1 MKFSN
6 NFFTA
11 GELAQLTGIS
21 KQLLIYYDKNKI
33 FSPAFTAENGYRYY
47 SLYQYYILEI
57 LITLRKMGL
66 SLQEIRDYINNRGIE
81 NLTRLYTHKIREY
94 SDTIADLQRKSLS
107 LKNRVEHLNSLKE
120 LVIDEFLVY
129 HIPDERKYVSV
140 DISMKWPVKKRVTEI
155 AEYMLPHLKDE
166 TSLND
171 NIAGVCLQKGC
182 MTRNA
187 SYKLPY
193 YSILIDLKAAKP
205 GRHAREKIITV
216 SSGLY
221 LSINIPAHFGVIPRD
236 YKDMILDFLD
246 RNNLDITSDIFC
258 FPLTN
263 YWMVMSGEKELSR
276 VIMKVAYRK

>member
-47 SLYQYYILEI
+47 SLNQYFILEI

-81 NLTRLYTHKIREY
+81 DLTRLYTHKIREY

-120 LVIDEFLVY
+120 LAIDEFLIY
-129 HIPDERKYVSV
+129 HISDELQYVSV
-140 DISMKWPVKKRVTEI
+140 DISMKWSVKKRVTEI

-171 NIAGVCLQKGC
+171 NIAGVCLQKDC
-182 MTRNA
+182 LTRNS
-187 SYKLPY
+187 SYKLPH
-193 YSILIDLKAAKP
+193 YSILIDLKAAKL
-205 GRHAREKIITV
+205 GRHTKEKIITV

-221 LSINIPAHFGVIPRD
+221 LSINIPAHFGVIPKE